1 MDIKE
6 CLEIL
11 EYHSKWRKGYKNKM
25 LSNVVVDEA
34 IDRAINELS
43 LKVWVND
50 KDKGIIKED
59 KI

>member
-11 EYHSKWRKGYKNKM
+11 EYYSKWRKGYKNKM